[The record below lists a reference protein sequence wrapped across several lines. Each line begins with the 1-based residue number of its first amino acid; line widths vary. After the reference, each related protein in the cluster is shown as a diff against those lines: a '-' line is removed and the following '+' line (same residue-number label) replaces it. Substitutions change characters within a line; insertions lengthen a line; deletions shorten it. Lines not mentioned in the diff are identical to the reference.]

1 MLKPIIE
8 HQKEIKDIYKKMK
21 FLRDN
26 FNLENQDAFYE
37 ELMDLIKDIRSEL
50 DYHFNLQFYS
60 VTNEKAKKFVLKNK
74 LVRDILFRM
83 LDFMKAKCVEKSM
96 DAFLKFD
103 DFEEILRA
111 YFKKEKGL
119 FIQELKSVLEDK
131 QKEEVENNLQ
141 KLI

>member
-1 MLKPIIE
+1 MLKPIIS